1 MDKKTIIGLVLMVAV
16 FIGYTFYMS
25 SEQEKA
31 AEIKEANEKAAKEQ
45 REKEAADKM
54 AEAERWENLS
64 EEQKAQEIE
73 DKKQQ
78 ELNAQVIK
86 HGQTLWKRH
95 DKESQIDTV
104 RNGYMT
110 VCFDRVGGKIVSVE
124 LNDYKRYEKGVAKEE
139 RANVNLI
146 NPGSA
151 YFGIDIHRG
160 DVTLNTNDYLFDC
173 DVITAEDNSA
183 TKVVMTLPL
192 DEQDGEV
199 KGEVKYTYTINN
211 NGNPSEDYLIDF
223 DFAQKGLSDYLEDSS
238 EIILRWKHESMHNE
252 KSFTN
257 ESTAS
262 TIMFYDHEEEESDEI
277 EASGEREH
285 HRGLDWFALKQQ
297 YFTSALLA
305 EDVIHAGLGFK
316 TAEEGDDYV
325 KAFDTRII
333 IPHDGS
339 EEYEFAFYYG
349 PNDYNIM
356 KDVAFADRENNL
368 EEIIPMGGWLIGWLN
383 RILTIPVFNWLK
395 DNGLSFGLIILI
407 LTLIVKL
414 IILPL
419 TYKSYMST
427 AKMRAI
433 RPEMEEINQK
443 YPKQEDA
450 MKKQQALMELYRK
463 AGVSPMGGCLP
474 LLIQM
479 PILWAM
485 FRFFPASIELRG
497 ESFLWADD
505 LSSYDSVLE
514 LPFSIPFYGSHVSL
528 FALLMAISLF
538 GYSFYSYKQQAATT
552 SGQPGA
558 GVMKFMMV
566 YFMPVMMLFF
576 FNGYSSGLCY
586 YYFLSQMFTM
596 LIMFII
602 RRSVDDD
609 KVRARLLANAS
620 KPKKKSRFQERY
632 DELLKQQQE
641 QLNREQRR
649 QRR

>member
-1 MDKKTIIGLVLMVAV
+1 MVAV
-16 FIGYTFYMS
+16 FVGYVFYMGN
-25 SEQEKA
+25 EQEKA
-31 AEIKEANEKAAKEQ
+31 DKIKQENTAKQVTEDDADEEEAVDEANLTEA
-45 REKEAADKM
+45 EKEAKREQEAKE
-54 AEAERWENLS
+54 AKEAELQYHGSHELIKRAGMSAEPIKYENDF
-64 EEQKAQEIE
+64 IE
-73 DKKQQ
+73 
-78 ELNAQVIK
+78 VTFSPI
-86 HGQTLWKRH
+86 
-95 DKESQIDTV
+95 
-104 RNGYMT
+104 
-110 VCFDRVGGKIVSVE
+110 GGKITSVVLKE
-124 LNDYKRYEKGVAKEE
+124 YYRYAEGE
-139 RANVNLI
+139 RTERVNLI

-151 YFGIDIHRG
+151 RFGFDIHTQG
-160 DVTLNTNDYLFDC
+160 PDVDPINTNDYCFDVDE
-173 DVITAEDNSA
+173 DVTADSYIITMRLPFEDEQEPIIAEDGSV
-183 TKVVMTLPL
+183 TPVEPGYIEYK
-192 DEQDGEV
+192 
-199 KGEVKYTYTINN
+199 YTINKT
-211 NGNPSEDYLIDF
+211 GDPSKDYLVGF
-223 DFAQKGLSDYLEDSS
+223 EFYQHNLTPYLWHDN
-238 EIILRWKHESMHNE
+238 EIILRWGNQSMHNE

-257 ESTAS
+257 ENMAS
-262 TIMFYDHEEEESDEI
+262 TIMFYDREEEESDEI
-277 EASGEREH
+277 DSDGKRMH
-285 HRGLDWFALKQQ
+285 CRNLSWIALKQQ
-297 YFTSALLA
+297 YFTSALITNG
-305 EDVIHAGLGFK
+305 VMHAGLGFK
-316 TAEEGDDYV
+316 TGSEKSDFV
-325 KAFDTRII
+325 KEYDTRII
-333 IPHDGS
+333 IPNDGEKS
-339 EEYEFAFYYG
+339 YEFAFYYG
-349 PNDYNIM
+349 PNDYNVM
-356 KDVAFADRENNL
+356 KNVAFGGKENNL
-368 EEIIPMGGWLIGWLN
+368 EEIIPMGGWLIGWIN

-395 DNGLSFGLIILI
+395 DHGLSFGLIILI

-505 LSSYDSVLE
+505 LSSYDSVLD
-514 LPFSIPFYGSHVSL
+514 LPFPIPFYGSHVSL

-552 SGQPGA
+552 AGQPGA

-596 LIMFII
+596 LIMYII
-602 RRSVDDD
+602 RRSVDDN
-609 KVRARLLANAS
+609 KVRERLLANAA
-620 KPKKKSRFQERY
+620 KPKKKSRFQQRY
-632 DELLKQQQE
+632 EEMLKQQQE

>member
-64 EEQKAQEIE
+64 AEDKAKEIE

-78 ELNAQVIK
+78 KLNAQVIK

-95 DKESQIDTV
+95 DKGSQIDTV

-192 DEQDGEV
+192 DEQGGEV
-199 KGEVKYTYTINN
+199 KDEVKYTYTINN
-211 NGNPSEDYLIDF
+211 SGNPSEDYLIDF

-257 ESTAS
+257 ESAAS

-285 HRGLDWFALKQQ
+285 HRGLDWFAL
-297 YFTSALLA
+297 
-305 EDVIHAGLGFK
+305 
-316 TAEEGDDYV
+316 
-325 KAFDTRII
+325 
-333 IPHDGS
+333 
-339 EEYEFAFYYG
+339 
-349 PNDYNIM
+349 
-356 KDVAFADRENNL
+356 
-368 EEIIPMGGWLIGWLN
+368 
-383 RILTIPVFNWLK
+383 
-395 DNGLSFGLIILI
+395 
-407 LTLIVKL
+407 
-414 IILPL
+414 
-419 TYKSYMST
+419 
-427 AKMRAI
+427 
-433 RPEMEEINQK
+433 
-443 YPKQEDA
+443 
-450 MKKQQALMELYRK
+450 
-463 AGVSPMGGCLP
+463 
-474 LLIQM
+474 
-479 PILWAM
+479 
-485 FRFFPASIELRG
+485 
-497 ESFLWADD
+497 
-505 LSSYDSVLE
+505 
-514 LPFSIPFYGSHVSL
+514 
-528 FALLMAISLF
+528 
-538 GYSFYSYKQQAATT
+538 
-552 SGQPGA
+552 
-558 GVMKFMMV
+558 
-566 YFMPVMMLFF
+566 
-576 FNGYSSGLCY
+576 
-586 YYFLSQMFTM
+586 
-596 LIMFII
+596 
-602 RRSVDDD
+602 
-609 KVRARLLANAS
+609 
-620 KPKKKSRFQERY
+620 
-632 DELLKQQQE
+632 
-641 QLNREQRR
+641 
-649 QRR
+649 